1 MRSADNLLL
10 GQPTSQPHQQ
20 ILHSV
25 PGNSHGD
32 STPIVPQHDIA
43 CDGDSTMGL
52 RDDGLDAGI
61 FPTPILP
68 PLDQGIAQ
76 GNIQRYEILEWY

>member
-1 MRSADNLLL
+1 
-10 GQPTSQPHQQ
+10 
-20 ILHSV
+20 
-25 PGNSHGD
+25 
-32 STPIVPQHDIA
+32 
-43 CDGDSTMGL
+43 MGL